1 MDMNT
6 PKPAATM
13 DDALFRVERKIARRA
28 DELARTLGYDP
39 EHALEHWRQA
49 EREVWVDA
57 ESFGSHGAESEPS
70 AS

>member
-1 MDMNT
+1 MNT
-6 PKPAATM
+6 PKPAAMM

-28 DELARTLGYDP
+28 DELSRLLGYDP
-39 EHALEHWRQA
+39 GHALDHWRQA

-57 ESFGSHGAESEPS
+57 ESFEVRGLESEQA